1 MRPLITLTTDFG
13 LYDPFVGIMKGVIL
27 NIEPDARIID
37 ITHNI
42 EPQNILQ
49 AARVLNATY
58 PWYPRKTIHIVVVDP
73 DVGGPESSKN
83 SIAKKKTSHSN
94 KSVLSLITEGRGPVG
109 KRPILIQSQFQ
120 TFIGPDNGVLTPAL
134 GSKSKVYELN
144 NPKYFL
150 KNISNTF
157 HGRDLFAPVGA
168 WIANGIPPSKMGPR
182 LLTPTQ
188 LNMPEATQKN
198 QWIEGEIIYIDHF
211 GNATTNIS
219 LELIEKAYSPS
230 DTIEVRVGKDKING
244 LVTGYY
250 QVTLGQ
256 PGAILNS
263 WNQLEIFSRENSA
276 EKKLK
281 LKLGQPVTLK
291 TK

>member
-1 MRPLITLTTDFG
+1 MPPLITLTTDYG
-13 LYDPFVGIMKGVIL
+13 LNDPFVGIMKGVIL
-27 NIEPDARIID
+27 SIKPDARIID

-42 EPQNILQ
+42 EPHNILQ

-58 PWYPRKTIHIVVVDP
+58 PWYPKKTIHIVVVDP

-94 KSVLSLITEGRGPVG
+94 KSVLSLITKGRGPIG
-109 KRPILIQSQFQ
+109 KRPILIRSQFQ

-182 LLTPTQ
+182 LLTPTE

-219 LELIEKAYSPS
+219 LELIEKTYSS
-230 DTIEVRVGKDKING
+230 TDTIEISAGKEKING

-250 QVTLGQ
+250 QVSLGQ

-263 WNQLEIFSRENSA
+263 WNQLEIFYRENSA

-291 TK
+291 KK

>member
-1 MRPLITLTTDFG
+1 MHPLITLTTDFG
-13 LYDPFVGIMKGVIL
+13 LDDPFVGIMKGVIL

-144 NPKYFL
+144 NQKYFL

-168 WIANGIPPSKMGPR
+168 WIASGIPPSKMGPR

-188 LNMPEATQKN
+188 LNMPEAIQKN

-219 LELIEKAYSPS
+219 LELIEKTYSS
-230 DTIEVRVGKDKING
+230 TDTIEISAGKEKING

-250 QVTLGQ
+250 QVSLGQ
-256 PGAILNS
+256 SGAILNS
-263 WNQLEIFSRENSA
+263 WNQLEIFCRENSA
-276 EKKLK
+276 EKKLT
-281 LKLGQPVTLK
+281 LKLGQLVTLK
-291 TK
+291 KK